1 MCVETP
7 VFLLPQGHI
16 LLIVFCPIFYLY
28 FLASLQPYDFLLLKV
43 DILKIAMWQ
52 LWKLD
57 SHPPRDC

>member
-1 MCVETP
+1 MCVVTH

-28 FLASLQPYDFLLLKV
+28 LIAALQPYDLLLLQV

-57 SHPPRDC
+57 SPPPRDC